1 MAAAMGRVAEATG
14 SRGRCSHQARA
25 VGVGRRESKTAMCT
39 MYGSTWKGSKVSD
52 DPKIGVSG
60 MQQEDLGARRGDMG
74 PPEMGSL
81 MTLSRLILT
90 EMTPRL
96 APQLSLMPSFET
108 TNTHPSKR
116 PRSKSR

>member
-1 MAAAMGRVAEATG
+1 MT
-14 SRGRCSHQARA
+14 
-25 VGVGRRESKTAMCT
+25 
-39 MYGSTWKGSKVSD
+39 
-52 DPKIGVSG
+52 PKIGVSG

-74 PPEMGSL
+74 APEMGSL
-81 MTLSRLILT
+81 MTLSRLILN

-96 APQLSLMPSFET
+96 APQLSPMPSFET